1 MQMTESEIVKDYRE
15 AKNKSEQINIL
26 ADLNCCSKVEIKE
39 ILLNNGVSSQELQRK
54 RKPRKKPEE
63 SSKHLPVDTVVS
75 VLAQRVKEIDK
86 ELQEHSA
93 VVESLEREKEDIVSY
108 IDGMV

>member
-1 MQMTESEIVKDYRE
+1 MTESEIVRNYRE
-15 AKNKSEQINIL
+15 AKNKREQVTIL
-26 ADLNCCSKVEIKE
+26 ADLNGCEKEEIIE
-39 ILLNNGVSSQELQRK
+39 ILLRNGVDQKELPRK
-54 RKPRKKPEE
+54 RKSSKKLEAN
-63 SSKHLPVDTVVS
+63 SKHLPVDTVIS

-93 VVESLEREKEDIVSY
+93 VVEALEREKEDIVSY